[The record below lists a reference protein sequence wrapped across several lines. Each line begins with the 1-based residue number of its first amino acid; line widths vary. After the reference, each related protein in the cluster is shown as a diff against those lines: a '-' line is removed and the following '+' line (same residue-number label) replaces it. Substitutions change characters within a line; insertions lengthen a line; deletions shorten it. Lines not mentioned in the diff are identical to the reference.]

1 MQKMVVAIVSLCGL
15 MLFATSYAEEVHIV
29 PDRFQIVGYNN
40 VPRVSIKERHDGYE
54 IKVKFE
60 ANREALVDFLAR
72 NYGEKFDDLDIYEY
86 DLKPIHFQFLSET
99 FENSSVLK
107 KISKDY
113 STNRIYLNI
122 QTNKDYNRTQL
133 KHLLLFGVVFG
144 ALDAEIVCAGSLV
157 SDLCGKTIKRIP
169 VFNQYKL
176 TENKKLEQSFYDYLA
191 LNQYLAFLKI
201 RTLAMEES
209 DLDSSV
215 KRALFRTTG
224 TRQVCNQNNPA
235 FEVNVCKII
244 THHSPS
250 NQITEA
256 LSVLGKKVYPEKL
269 IEDNYDYYIFQSSR
283 INVKRLNLGIDFE
296 ELRKELNQRLTIKTG
311 GRINVNFPL
320 VTHSEIY
327 TQLQADFPKDSLR
340 WEDTKIIARDTVN
353 FTGKSEIQL
362 TNLFTGDWEIP
373 VSYKLIIAFAY
384 DVPTKRVEIQKLV
397 LLELKFLATD
407 GLGASIAEANKK
419 TITDLINGHL
429 NRSDIQERAKEMIL
443 EAIQEIKKEGVAIFT
458 L

>member
-1 MQKMVVAIVSLCGL
+1 MPKILIAIVSLCGF

-40 VPRVSIKERHDGYE
+40 VPRVSIKELNDGYE

-60 ANREALVDFLAR
+60 ASREALVEFLAR

-86 DLKPIHFQFLSET
+86 DLKPINFQFLSET

-113 STNRIYLNI
+113 ATNRIYLNI
-122 QTNKDYNRTQL
+122 LTNKDYNQTQL

-157 SDLCGKTIKRIP
+157 TDLCGKTIKRIP

-201 RTLAMEES
+201 RNLALEEK
-209 DLDSSV
+209 DLDNSV
-215 KRALFRTTG
+215 KRALFRTNG

-235 FEVNVCKII
+235 FEMNVCKII
-244 THHSPS
+244 SNHSPT

-269 IEDNYDYYIFQSSR
+269 IEDNYDYYIFQSSA

-296 ELRKELNQRLTIKTG
+296 ELRKKLNQQLTIKTG
-311 GRINVNFPL
+311 GTINADLPM
-320 VTHSEIY
+320 VTHSEID
-327 TQLQADFPKDSLR
+327 TQLQAAFPKDSLR
-340 WEDTKIIARDTVN
+340 WEDTKIVGIDTVN
-353 FTGKSEIQL
+353 FKGYSEIRL
-362 TNLFTGDWEIP
+362 TNLFTGDWVVP
-373 VSYKLIIAFAY
+373 VSYQLIIAFTY
-384 DVPTKRVEIQKLV
+384 DVPTKQVEIQKFMMLDP
-397 LLELKFLATD
+397 KFLAT
-407 GLGASIAEANKK
+407 GGFMASMAKQYKK
-419 TITDLINGHL
+419 TITDLVNGHL
-429 NRSDIQERAKEMIL
+429 NSSDIKERAKEMIL
-443 EAIQEIKKEGVAIFT
+443 EEIQEIQQEGIAIFA

>member
-1 MQKMVVAIVSLCGL
+1 MPKIVVAIVSLCGL

-40 VPRVSIKERHDGYE
+40 VPRVSIKELNDGYE

-60 ANREALVDFLAR
+60 ASREALVEFLAR
-72 NYGEKFDDLDIYEY
+72 NYGDKFDDLDIYEY
-86 DLKPIHFQFLSET
+86 DLKPINFQFLSET

-113 STNRIYLNI
+113 ATNRIYLKI
-122 QTNKDYNRTQL
+122 LTNKDYNKTQL

-144 ALDAEIVCAGSLV
+144 ALDAEIDCTGNLIT
-157 SDLCGKTIKRIP
+157 DLCGKTIKRIP

-201 RTLAMEES
+201 RNLAMDES

-215 KRALFRTTG
+215 KRALFGTTD

-250 NQITEA
+250 NKITEA

-296 ELRKELNQRLTIKTG
+296 YLRKKLNQQLTIKTG
-311 GRINVNFPL
+311 GTINADLPM
-320 VTHSEIY
+320 VTHSEID
-327 TQLQADFPKDSLR
+327 TQLQAAFPKDSLR
-340 WEDTKIIARDTVN
+340 WEDTKIVGTDTVN
-353 FTGKSEIQL
+353 FKGDSEIRL
-362 TNLFTGDWEIP
+362 TNLFTGDWVVP
-373 VSYKLIIAFAY
+373 VSYQLIIAFTY
-384 DVPTKRVEIQKLV
+384 DVPTKQVEIQKFMMLDP
-397 LLELKFLATD
+397 KFLAT
-407 GLGASIAEANKK
+407 GGFMASMAKQYKK
-419 TITDLINGHL
+419 TITDLVNGHL
-429 NRSDIQERAKEMIL
+429 NSSDIKERAKEMIL
-443 EAIQEIKKEGVAIFT
+443 EEIQEIQQEGIAIFA